1 MNNIIP
7 IAATS
12 LALAAIAAIFAI
24 IMYLNYKLRKDK

>member
-12 LALAAIAAIFAI
+12 LALAAIAAVIAV
-24 IMYLNYKLRKDK
+24 IMYIGYKQRKDK